1 MAANRIKIL
10 GIAPY
15 ASMKSL
21 MANTARQFPN
31 IELTIYVG
39 DLEQGAQIVKDSTDI
54 YDIIISRGGT
64 AQLISQ
70 FSTVPVMDISISVYD
85 ILRAVKL
92 ADNYGQK
99 YAIVG
104 FPSITDSAS
113 ILCGLLQYKITLI
126 TIHSSDETMGILK
139 KLQKEGYRMLLGDNI
154 VTNCARELGL
164 NSLLITSGTESI
176 SAVFKRAIAFCQ
188 SFAGIRTE
196 LAVIRSSF
204 RGQSSS
210 TLILDENCETVF
222 SCFNT
227 DALETASDITGK
239 LKAEV
244 QNCLETEKK
253 KFFINISN
261 QMFSVSSY
269 SYSNSGKS
277 YVAFH
282 IWGSEVP
289 VTSTRK
295 GIKVFNIPQL
305 ESSNSLFENIAFNQ
319 ELISQVRKM
328 EQYTTPVILLG
339 ENGTG
344 KSHLAALIHLNSPM
358 KNNPFI
364 EIDCGLLSSKNWD
377 YLVGSYN
384 SPFLD
389 SDNTLYLHN
398 INYLNQEQASRLSS
412 LIIDSNLCGRNRVL
426 FSYSTDCGIPAP
438 KEFYNFINT
447 FTCITLPLSPL
458 RDNIADIPNI
468 ANLYLSSL
476 NIELG
481 KGFVGFEPEA
491 LDLMQNYMWPYNL
504 TQFKRVLH
512 EIALLTDGAY
522 ITSDIVLKCLSKEP
536 TGTIPIPLSVS
547 SGSGQKRNSPKTLN
561 QMNREIILSSLSSN
575 NGNQTRT
582 AKELGISR
590 STLWRYL
597 NGK

>member
-1 MAANRIKIL
+1 MMTNRIKVL

-15 ASMKSL
+15 ASMKAL
-21 MANTARQFPN
+21 MANTAKQFPD
-31 IELTIYVG
+31 IELTVYVG
-39 DLEQGAQIVKDSTDI
+39 DLEKGAQIVKDSTDN
-54 YDIIISRGGT
+54 YDVIISRGGT
-64 AQLISQ
+64 AQLISK
-70 FSTVPVMDISISVYD
+70 FSTIPVMDISISVYD

-113 ILCGLLQYKITLI
+113 ILCDLLQYKITLI

-139 KLQKEGYRMLLGDNI
+139 KLQKDGYKMLLGDNI
-154 VTNCARELGL
+154 VTSYAKELGL

-188 SFAGIRTE
+188 GFAGIRTE
-196 LAVIRSSF
+196 LSVIRSSF
-204 RGQSSS
+204 KGQSSS

-227 DALETASDITGK
+227 DALDTASDITYK
-239 LKAEV
+239 LKEEM
-244 QNCLETEKK
+244 QNCLRKEKK

-261 QMFSVSSY
+261 QIFSVSSY
-269 SYSNSGKS
+269 SYNDYGKN

-289 VTSTRK
+289 ITATRK
-295 GIKVFNIPQL
+295 GIKVLNSSQL
-305 ESSNSLFENIAFNQ
+305 DETNSLFENITSNQ
-319 ELISQVRKM
+319 ELISRVRKM
-328 EQYTTPVILLG
+328 DQYTTPVVLLG

-344 KSHLAALIHLNSPM
+344 KSHLASIIHLNSPL

-364 EIDCGLLSSKNWD
+364 EIDCSILTSKNWD
-377 YLVGSYN
+377 YLTGNYN

-389 SDNTLYLHN
+389 ADNTLYLRN
-398 INYLNQEQASRLSS
+398 VNYLNKDQTNRLAS
-412 LIIDSNLCGRNRVL
+412 LILDSNLCGRNRVL
-426 FSYSTDCGIPAP
+426 FSYNTARNASTATD
-438 KEFYNFINT
+438 FYDFINT
-447 FTCITLPLSPL
+447 FTCITLSLSPL
-458 RDNIADIPNI
+458 RNHITDIPNI

-476 NIELG
+476 NMELG

-491 LDLMQNYMWPYNL
+491 LDLMQNYAWPYNL

-536 TGTIPIPLSVS
+536 ADNHFMTSPISKGDYIKKNHS
-547 SGSGQKRNSPKTLN
+547 KTLN
-561 QMNREIILSSLSSN
+561 QLNREIILSSLSSN